1 MAYSSIK
8 VLNTIYE
15 AIEWLKKCVASDVC
29 SFSEPASGFYRKCS
43 VRMEGPLPTQ
53 QEGHCQKKVTRR
65 IVGAQEILIRWLFKQ
80 RP

>member
-8 VLNTIYE
+8 ALNAIYK

-43 VRMEGPLPTQ
+43 VRMESPLPTQ
-53 QEGHCQKKVTRR
+53 QEGQCQKKVTWHT
-65 IVGAQEILIRWLFKQ
+65 VGAQEILIRQLFKQ
-80 RP
+80 LP